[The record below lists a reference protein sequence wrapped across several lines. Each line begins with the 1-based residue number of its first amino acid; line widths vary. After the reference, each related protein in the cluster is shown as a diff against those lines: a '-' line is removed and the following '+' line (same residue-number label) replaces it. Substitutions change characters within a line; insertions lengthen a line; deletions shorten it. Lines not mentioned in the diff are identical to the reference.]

1 MSFFSKLPAAPLREE
16 TEQQQKKRFKR
27 LQWSSFFAIT
37 LGYSMYYV
45 CRTSLNV
52 VKKPI
57 LDSGTLDAKQL
68 GVISSALLFTYAIGK
83 FVNGFLADHSNIKR
97 FMATG
102 LLVSTIANIVVGFLG
117 LISTTQMIVS
127 QTAFYV
133 VFAVL
138 WAFNGWSQSMG
149 APPCVVSLSRWYP
162 LSNRGS
168 FYGFW
173 SLSHNLGEFFSFLLV
188 GGLVSLFGWQY
199 GFIGA
204 AIAGVIGFILIVICL
219 HDSPESK
226 GLPSVAVMAGEET
239 QQEAKNHSVGLSQKA
254 VLKNPYVWVLAFAS
268 AFMYVSRYAVNGWGV
283 LFLQETKGFTL
294 ATATQIISVN
304 ALLGII
310 GTVFSG
316 WISDVAFRG
325 NRYVPAVVSG
335 LLEVVALL
343 LFAFGGNS
351 LWLNILAMVLFG
363 ISIGVLICFLGG
375 LMAVDIVPRE
385 AAGAALGV
393 VGIASYA
400 AAGLQDIASGL
411 LIDGNKTL
419 VDTIDGVEQYSYNFT
434 PALWFWIS
442 AALLSVALV
451 CIVWHKAT
459 QNKKTVA
466 SES

>member
-1 MSFFSKLPAAPLREE
+1 MSFFSKSPAAPLREE
-16 TEQQQKKRFKR
+16 SDQERQRRFKR
-27 LQWSSFFAIT
+27 MQWSSFFAIT

-57 LDSGTLDAKQL
+57 MDAGFLDATQL
-68 GVISSALLFTYAIGK
+68 GVISSALLFTYAVGK
-83 FVNGFLADHSNIKR
+83 FVNGFLADHSNIRR

-102 LLVSTIANIVVGFLG
+102 LLVSTVANIVVGLLG
-117 LISTTQMIVS
+117 LISLKGMVIS
-127 QTAFYV
+127 QGLFYV
-133 VFAVL
+133 IFAIL
-138 WAFNGWSQSMG
+138 WGINGWTQSMG

-162 LSNRGS
+162 LSRIGT

-188 GGLVSLFGWQY
+188 GGLVSLFGWQF

-204 AIAGVIGFILIVICL
+204 AIAGIIGFIIIVLLL
-219 HDSPESK
+219 HDSPEVE

-239 QQEAKNHSVGLSQKA
+239 SEQAKHHSVGVSQKE
-254 VLKNPYVWVLAFAS
+254 VLRNPYVWLLAFAS

-294 ATATQIISVN
+294 VTATQIISVN

-316 WISDVAFRG
+316 WLSDVAFKG
-325 NRYVPAVVSG
+325 NRYIPAVAAGV
-335 LLEVVALL
+335 LEVLSL
-343 LFAFGGNS
+343 SLFAFGGSS
-351 LWLNILAMVLFG
+351 LWLNIAAMVLFG
-363 ISIGVLICFLGG
+363 IAIGVLICFLGG

-385 AAGAALGV
+385 ASGAALGV

-411 LIDGNKTL
+411 LIDTHKSL
-419 VDTIDGVEQYSYNFT
+419 VGTVDGVEQYTYNFT
-434 PALWFWIS
+434 PALIFWII
-442 AALLSVALV
+442 AASLSVILV
-451 CIVWHKAT
+451 CVVWAKKKKA
-459 QNKKTVA
+459 
-466 SES
+466 

>member
-1 MSFFSKLPAAPLREE
+1 MSFFSKSPAAPLREE
-16 TEQQQKKRFKR
+16 SDQERKRRFKR
-27 LQWSSFFAIT
+27 MQWSSFFAIT

-57 LDSGTLDAKQL
+57 MDAGFLDATQL
-68 GVISSALLFTYAIGK
+68 GVISSALLFTYAVGK
-83 FVNGFLADHSNIKR
+83 FVNGFLADHSNIRR

-102 LLVSTIANIVVGFLG
+102 LLVSTVANIVVGLLG
-117 LISTTQMIVS
+117 LISVKGMVIS
-127 QTAFYV
+127 QGLFYV
-133 VFAVL
+133 IFAIL
-138 WAFNGWSQSMG
+138 WGINGWTQSMG

-162 LSNRGS
+162 LSRRGT

-188 GGLVSLFGWQY
+188 GGLVSLFGWQF

-204 AIAGVIGFILIVICL
+204 AIAGIIGFIIIVLLL
-219 HDSPESK
+219 HDSPEAE

-239 QQEAKNHSVGLSQKA
+239 SEQAKHHSVGVSQKE
-254 VLKNPYVWVLAFAS
+254 VLRNPYVWLLAFAS

-294 ATATQIISVN
+294 VTATQIISVN

-316 WISDVAFRG
+316 WLSDVAFKG
-325 NRYVPAVVSG
+325 NRYIPAVAAGV
-335 LLEVVALL
+335 LEVLSL
-343 LFAFGGNS
+343 ILFAFGGSS
-351 LWLNILAMVLFG
+351 LWLNIAAMVLFG
-363 ISIGVLICFLGG
+363 IAIGVLICFLGG

-385 AAGAALGV
+385 ASGAALGV

-411 LIDGNKTL
+411 LIDTHKSL
-419 VDTIDGVEQYSYNFT
+419 VGTVDGVEQYTYNFT
-434 PALWFWIS
+434 PALIFWII
-442 AALLSVALV
+442 AASLSVILV
-451 CIVWHKAT
+451 CVVWAKKKKA
-459 QNKKTVA
+459 
-466 SES
+466 

>member
-1 MSFFSKLPAAPLREE
+1 MSFFSKSPAAPLREE
-16 TEQQQKKRFKR
+16 SDQERQRRFKR
-27 LQWSSFFAIT
+27 MQWSSFFAIT

-57 LDSGTLDAKQL
+57 MDAGFLDATQL

-83 FVNGFLADHSNIKR
+83 FVNGFLADHSNIRR

-102 LLVSTIANIVVGFLG
+102 LLISTAANIVVGLLG
-117 LISTTQMIVS
+117 LISAKGMVIS
-127 QTAFYV
+127 QGIFYV
-133 VFAVL
+133 IFAIL
-138 WAFNGWSQSMG
+138 WGINGWTQSMG

-162 LSNRGS
+162 LSRRGT

-188 GGLVSLFGWQY
+188 GGLVSLFGWQF

-204 AIAGVIGFILIVICL
+204 AIAGIIGFIIIVLLL
-219 HDSPESK
+219 HDSPEAE

-239 QQEAKNHSVGLSQKA
+239 SEQAKHHSVGVSQKE
-254 VLKNPYVWVLAFAS
+254 VLRNPYVWVLAFAS

-294 ATATQIISVN
+294 VTATQIISVN

-316 WISDVAFRG
+316 WLSDVAFKG
-325 NRYVPAVVSG
+325 NRYIPAVAAGV
-335 LLEVVALL
+335 LEVLSL
-343 LFAFGGNS
+343 ILFAFGGSS
-351 LWLNILAMVLFG
+351 LWLNIAAMVLFG
-363 ISIGVLICFLGG
+363 IAIGVLICFLGG

-385 AAGAALGV
+385 ASGAALGV

-411 LIDGNKTL
+411 LIDTHKSL
-419 VDTIDGVEQYSYNFT
+419 VGTVDGVEQYTYNFT
-434 PALWFWIS
+434 PALIFWII
-442 AALLSVALV
+442 AASLSVILV
-451 CIVWHKAT
+451 CVVWAKKKKA
-459 QNKKTVA
+459 
-466 SES
+466 

>member
-1 MSFFSKLPAAPLREE
+1 MSFFSKSPAAPLREE
-16 TEQQQKKRFKR
+16 SDQERQRRFKR
-27 LQWSSFFAIT
+27 MQWSSFFAIT

-57 LDSGTLDAKQL
+57 MDAGFLDATQL

-83 FVNGFLADHSNIKR
+83 FVNGFLADHSNIRR

-102 LLVSTIANIVVGFLG
+102 LLVSTVANIVVGLLG
-117 LISTTQMIVS
+117 LISVKGMVIS
-127 QTAFYV
+127 QGLFYV
-133 VFAVL
+133 IFAIL
-138 WAFNGWSQSMG
+138 WGINGWTQSMG

-162 LSNRGS
+162 LSRRGT

-188 GGLVSLFGWQY
+188 GGLVSLFGWQF

-204 AIAGVIGFILIVICL
+204 AIAGIIGFIIIVLLL
-219 HDSPESK
+219 HDSPEAE

-239 QQEAKNHSVGLSQKA
+239 SEQAKHHSVGVSQKE
-254 VLKNPYVWVLAFAS
+254 VLRNPYVWVLAFAS

-294 ATATQIISVN
+294 VTATQIISVN

-316 WISDVAFRG
+316 WLSDVAFKG
-325 NRYVPAVVSG
+325 NRYIPAVAAGV
-335 LLEVVALL
+335 LEVLSL
-343 LFAFGGNS
+343 ILFAFGGSS
-351 LWLNILAMVLFG
+351 LWLNIAAMVLFG
-363 ISIGVLICFLGG
+363 IAIGVLICFLGG

-385 AAGAALGV
+385 ASGAALGV

-411 LIDGNKTL
+411 LIDTHKSL
-419 VDTIDGVEQYSYNFT
+419 VGTVDGVEQYTYNFT
-434 PALWFWIS
+434 PALIFWII
-442 AALLSVALV
+442 AASLSVILV
-451 CIVWHKAT
+451 CVVWAKKKKA
-459 QNKKTVA
+459 
-466 SES
+466 

>member
-1 MSFFSKLPAAPLREE
+1 MSFFSKLPAAPLRDESE
-16 TEQQQKKRFKR
+16 AQRITRFKR
-27 LQWSSFFAIT
+27 MQWASFIAIT

-57 LDSGTLDAKQL
+57 MDAGILDARQL

-83 FVNGFLADHSNIKR
+83 FVNGFLADHSNIRR

-102 LLVSTIANIVVGFLG
+102 LLISTVANIVVGLLG
-117 LISTTQMIVS
+117 LITVS
-127 QTAFYV
+127 QMAISQVAFYT

-138 WAFNGWSQSMG
+138 WAVNGWTQSMG
-149 APPCVVSLSRWYP
+149 APPSIVALSRWYP
-162 LSNRGS
+162 LSNRGT
-168 FYGFW
+168 FYGFF
-173 SLSHNLGEFFSFLLV
+173 SASHNLGEFFSFLLV

-199 GFIGA
+199 GFVGA
-204 AIAGVIGFILIVICL
+204 AIAGSIGFLLIVFLL
-219 HDSPESK
+219 HDSPEAE
-226 GLPSVAVMAGEET
+226 GMPSVAVMAGEELPSDD
-239 QQEAKNHSVGLSQKA
+239 KPKSIGLSQRA
-254 VLKNPYVWVLAFAS
+254 VLRNPYVWVLAFAS

-316 WISDVAFRG
+316 WLSDVAFKG
-325 NRYVPAVVSG
+325 NRYIPAVTAG
-335 LLEVVALL
+335 ILEVLSL
-343 LFAFGGNS
+343 ILFAFGGDAG
-351 LWLNILAMVLFG
+351 WVNILAMVLFG
-363 ISIGVLICFLGG
+363 IAIGVLICFLGG

-385 AAGAALGV
+385 ASGAALGV

-411 LIDGNKTL
+411 LIDTHKT
-419 VDTIDGVEQYSYNFT
+419 VTSVVDGVEQYTYDFT
-434 PALWFWIS
+434 PALIFWIT
-442 AALLSVALV
+442 AATLSVMLV
-451 CIVWHKAT
+451 CVVWRKAT
-459 QNKKTVA
+459 TNYKQQN
-466 SES
+466 

>member
-1 MSFFSKLPAAPLREE
+1 MSFFSKSPAAPLREE
-16 TEQQQKKRFKR
+16 SDQERQRRFKR
-27 LQWSSFFAIT
+27 MQWSSFFAIT

-57 LDSGTLDAKQL
+57 MDAGFLDATQL
-68 GVISSALLFTYAIGK
+68 GVISSALLFTYAVGK
-83 FVNGFLADHSNIKR
+83 FVNGFLADHSNIRR

-102 LLVSTIANIVVGFLG
+102 LLVSTVANIVVGLLG
-117 LISTTQMIVS
+117 LISLKGMVIS
-127 QTAFYV
+127 QGLFYV
-133 VFAVL
+133 IFAIL
-138 WAFNGWSQSMG
+138 WGINGWTQSMG

-162 LSNRGS
+162 LSRIGT

-188 GGLVSLFGWQY
+188 GGLVSLFGWQF

-204 AIAGVIGFILIVICL
+204 AIAGIIGFIIIVLLL
-219 HDSPESK
+219 HDSPEAE

-239 QQEAKNHSVGLSQKA
+239 SEQAKHHSVGVSQKE
-254 VLKNPYVWVLAFAS
+254 VLRNPYVWLLAFAS

-294 ATATQIISVN
+294 VTATQIISVN

-316 WISDVAFRG
+316 WLSDVAFKG
-325 NRYVPAVVSG
+325 NRYIPAVAAGV
-335 LLEVVALL
+335 LEVLSL
-343 LFAFGGNS
+343 SLFAFGGSS
-351 LWLNILAMVLFG
+351 LWLNIAAMVLFG
-363 ISIGVLICFLGG
+363 IAIGVLICFLGG

-385 AAGAALGV
+385 ASGAALGV

-411 LIDGNKTL
+411 LIDTHKSL
-419 VDTIDGVEQYSYNFT
+419 VGTVDGVEQYTYNFT
-434 PALWFWIS
+434 PALIFWII
-442 AALLSVALV
+442 AASLSVILV
-451 CIVWHKAT
+451 CVVWAKKKKA
-459 QNKKTVA
+459 
-466 SES
+466 

>member
-1 MSFFSKLPAAPLREE
+1 MNFFSKLPTAPLRDESEE
-16 TEQQQKKRFKR
+16 QRSTRFKR
-27 LQWSSFFAIT
+27 MQWASFFAIT

-57 LDSGTLDAKQL
+57 MDAGFLDATQL

-83 FVNGFLADHSNIKR
+83 FVNGFLADHSNIRR

-102 LLVSTIANIVVGFLG
+102 LLISTAANIVVGLLG
-117 LISTTQMIVS
+117 LISAKGMVIS
-127 QTAFYV
+127 QGIFYV
-133 VFAVL
+133 IFAIL
-138 WAFNGWSQSMG
+138 WGINGWTQSMG

-162 LSNRGS
+162 LSRRGT

-188 GGLVSLFGWQY
+188 GGLVSLFGWQF

-204 AIAGVIGFILIVICL
+204 AIAGIIGFIIIVLLL
-219 HDSPESK
+219 HDSPEAE

-239 QQEAKNHSVGLSQKA
+239 SEQAKHHSVGVSQKE
-254 VLKNPYVWVLAFAS
+254 VLRNPYVWVLAFAS

-294 ATATQIISVN
+294 VTATQIISVN

-316 WISDVAFRG
+316 WLSDVAFKG
-325 NRYVPAVVSG
+325 NRYIPAVAAGV
-335 LLEVVALL
+335 LEVLSL
-343 LFAFGGNS
+343 IIFAFGGSS
-351 LWLNILAMVLFG
+351 LWLNIAAMVLFG
-363 ISIGVLICFLGG
+363 IAIGVLICFLGG

-385 AAGAALGV
+385 ASGAALGV

-411 LIDGNKTL
+411 LIDTHKSL
-419 VDTIDGVEQYSYNFT
+419 VGTVDGVEQYTYNFT
-434 PALWFWIS
+434 PALIFWII
-442 AALLSVALV
+442 AASLSVILV
-451 CIVWHKAT
+451 CVVWAKKKKA
-459 QNKKTVA
+459 
-466 SES
+466 

>member
-1 MSFFSKLPAAPLREE
+1 MNFFSKLPTAPLRDESEE
-16 TEQQQKKRFKR
+16 QRSTRFKR
-27 LQWSSFFAIT
+27 MQWASFFAIT

-57 LDSGTLDAKQL
+57 MDAGFLDATQL

-83 FVNGFLADHSNIKR
+83 FVNGFLADHSNIRR

-102 LLVSTIANIVVGFLG
+102 LLISTAANIVVGLLG
-117 LISTTQMIVS
+117 LISAKGMVIS
-127 QTAFYV
+127 QGIFYV
-133 VFAVL
+133 IFAIL
-138 WAFNGWSQSMG
+138 WGINGWTQSMG

-162 LSNRGS
+162 LSRRGT

-188 GGLVSLFGWQY
+188 GGLVSLFGWQF

-204 AIAGVIGFILIVICL
+204 AIAGIIGFIIIVLLL
-219 HDSPESK
+219 HDSPEAE

-239 QQEAKNHSVGLSQKA
+239 SEQAKHHSVGVSQKE
-254 VLKNPYVWVLAFAS
+254 VLRNPYVWVLAFAS

-294 ATATQIISVN
+294 VTATQIISVN

-316 WISDVAFRG
+316 WLSDVAFKG
-325 NRYVPAVVSG
+325 NRYIPAVAAGV
-335 LLEVVALL
+335 LEVLSL
-343 LFAFGGNS
+343 ILFAFGGSS
-351 LWLNILAMVLFG
+351 LWLNIAAMVLFG
-363 ISIGVLICFLGG
+363 IAIGVLICFLGG

-385 AAGAALGV
+385 ASGAALGV

-411 LIDGNKTL
+411 LIDTHKSL
-419 VDTIDGVEQYSYNFT
+419 VGTVDGVEQYTYNFT
-434 PALWFWIS
+434 PALIFWII
-442 AALLSVALV
+442 AASLSVILV
-451 CIVWHKAT
+451 CVVWAKKKKA
-459 QNKKTVA
+459 
-466 SES
+466 

>member
-1 MSFFSKLPAAPLREE
+1 MNFFAKSQATPLRDESD
-16 TEQQQKKRFKR
+16 QLRQRRFKR
-27 LQWSSFFAIT
+27 MQWASFFAIT

-57 LDSGTLDAKQL
+57 MDAGFLDATQL

-83 FVNGFLADHSNIKR
+83 FVNGFLADHSNIRR

-102 LLVSTIANIVVGFLG
+102 LLISTAANIVVGLLG
-117 LISTTQMIVS
+117 LISVKGMVIS
-127 QTAFYV
+127 QGIFYV
-133 VFAVL
+133 IFAIL
-138 WAFNGWSQSMG
+138 WGINGWTQSMG

-162 LSNRGS
+162 LSRRGT

-188 GGLVSLFGWQY
+188 GGLVSLFGWQF

-204 AIAGVIGFILIVICL
+204 AIAGIIGFIIIVLLL
-219 HDSPESK
+219 HDSPEAE

-239 QQEAKNHSVGLSQKA
+239 SEQAKHHSVGVSQKE
-254 VLKNPYVWVLAFAS
+254 VLRNPYVWVLAFAS

-294 ATATQIISVN
+294 VTATQIISVN

-316 WISDVAFRG
+316 WLSDVAFKG
-325 NRYVPAVVSG
+325 NRYIPAVAAGV
-335 LLEVVALL
+335 LEVLSL
-343 LFAFGGNS
+343 ILFAFGGSS
-351 LWLNILAMVLFG
+351 LWLNIAAMVLFG
-363 ISIGVLICFLGG
+363 IAIGVLICFLGG

-385 AAGAALGV
+385 ASGAALGV

-411 LIDGNKTL
+411 LIDTHKSL
-419 VDTIDGVEQYSYNFT
+419 VGTVDGVEQYTYNFT
-434 PALWFWIS
+434 PALIFWII
-442 AALLSVALV
+442 AASLSVILV
-451 CIVWHKAT
+451 CVVWAKKKKA
-459 QNKKTVA
+459 
-466 SES
+466 

>member
-1 MSFFSKLPAAPLREE
+1 MSFFSKSPAAPLREE
-16 TEQQQKKRFKR
+16 SDQERKRRFKR
-27 LQWSSFFAIT
+27 MQWSSFFAIT

-57 LDSGTLDAKQL
+57 MDAGFLDATQL
-68 GVISSALLFTYAIGK
+68 GVISSALLFTYAVGK
-83 FVNGFLADHSNIKR
+83 FVNGFLADHSNIRR

-102 LLVSTIANIVVGFLG
+102 LLVSTVANIVVGLLG
-117 LISTTQMIVS
+117 LISLKGMVIS
-127 QTAFYV
+127 QGLFYV
-133 VFAVL
+133 IFAIL
-138 WAFNGWSQSMG
+138 WGINGWTQSMG

-162 LSNRGS
+162 LSRIGT

-188 GGLVSLFGWQY
+188 GGLVSLFGWQF

-204 AIAGVIGFILIVICL
+204 AIAGIIGFIIIVLLL
-219 HDSPESK
+219 HDSPEAE

-239 QQEAKNHSVGLSQKA
+239 SEQAKHHSVGVSQKE
-254 VLKNPYVWVLAFAS
+254 VLRNPYVWLLAFAS

-294 ATATQIISVN
+294 VTATQIISVN

-316 WISDVAFRG
+316 WLSDVAFKG
-325 NRYVPAVVSG
+325 NRYIPAVAAGV
-335 LLEVVALL
+335 LEVLSL
-343 LFAFGGNS
+343 SLFAFGGSS
-351 LWLNILAMVLFG
+351 LWLNIAAMVLFG
-363 ISIGVLICFLGG
+363 IAIGVLICFLGG

-385 AAGAALGV
+385 ASGAALGV

-411 LIDGNKTL
+411 LIDTHKSL
-419 VDTIDGVEQYSYNFT
+419 VGTVDGVEQYTYNFT
-434 PALWFWIS
+434 PALIFWII
-442 AALLSVALV
+442 AASLSVILV
-451 CIVWHKAT
+451 CVVWAKKKKA
-459 QNKKTVA
+459 
-466 SES
+466 

>member
-1 MSFFSKLPAAPLREE
+1 MNFFSKLPTAPLRDESEE
-16 TEQQQKKRFKR
+16 QRSTRFKR
-27 LQWSSFFAIT
+27 MQWASFFAIT

-57 LDSGTLDAKQL
+57 MDSGFLDATQL

-83 FVNGFLADHSNIKR
+83 FVNGFLADHSNIRR

-102 LLVSTIANIVVGFLG
+102 LLISTAANIVVGLLG
-117 LISTTQMIVS
+117 LISAKGMVIS
-127 QTAFYV
+127 QGIFYV
-133 VFAVL
+133 IFAIL
-138 WAFNGWSQSMG
+138 WGINGWTQSMG

-162 LSNRGS
+162 LSRRGT

-188 GGLVSLFGWQY
+188 GGLVSLFGWQF

-204 AIAGVIGFILIVICL
+204 AIAGIIGFIIIVLLL
-219 HDSPESK
+219 HDSPEAE

-239 QQEAKNHSVGLSQKA
+239 SEQAKHHSVGVSQKE
-254 VLKNPYVWVLAFAS
+254 VLRNPYVWVLAFAS

-294 ATATQIISVN
+294 VTATQIISVN

-316 WISDVAFRG
+316 WLSDVAFKG
-325 NRYVPAVVSG
+325 NRYIPAVAAGV
-335 LLEVVALL
+335 LEVLSL
-343 LFAFGGNS
+343 IIFAFGGSS
-351 LWLNILAMVLFG
+351 LWLNIAAMVLFG
-363 ISIGVLICFLGG
+363 IAIGVLICFLGG

-385 AAGAALGV
+385 ASGAALGV

-411 LIDGNKTL
+411 LIDTHKSL
-419 VDTIDGVEQYSYNFT
+419 VGTVDGVEQYTYNFT
-434 PALWFWIS
+434 PALIFWII
-442 AALLSVALV
+442 AASLSVILV
-451 CIVWHKAT
+451 CVVWAKKKKA
-459 QNKKTVA
+459 
-466 SES
+466 

>member
-1 MSFFSKLPAAPLREE
+1 MTFSFFKKSPASPLRDE
-16 TEQQQKKRFKR
+16 TEEQQRKRLKR
-27 LQWSSFFAIT
+27 LQWSSFIAIT

-102 LLVSTIANIVVGFLG
+102 LLMSTVANIVVGLLG
-117 LISTTQMIVS
+117 FITASQAVVA
-127 QTAFYV
+127 QTAFFII
-133 VFAVL
+133 FAVL
-138 WAFNGWSQSMG
+138 WGINGWAQSMG
-149 APPCVVSLSRWYP
+149 APSCVVSLSRWYP
-162 LSNRGS
+162 LSTRGT

-188 GGLVSLFGWQY
+188 GGLVGLFGWQY

-204 AIAGVIGFILIVICL
+204 SVAGSIGFILILLML

-226 GLPSVAVMAGEET
+226 GMPPIAVMAGEE
-239 QQEAKNHSVGLSQKA
+239 QIEDNKQHSVGVSQKG
-254 VLKNPYVWVLAFAS
+254 VLKNPYVWVLALAS
-268 AFMYVSRYAVNGWGV
+268 AFMSVSRYAVNGWGV
-283 LFLQETKGFTL
+283 LYLQESKGFELT
-294 ATATQIISVN
+294 TATQIVSIN
-304 ALLGII
+304 ALFGII

-316 WISDVAFRG
+316 WLSDKVFKG
-325 NRYVPAVVSG
+325 NRYIPAVFSG

-351 LWLNILAMVLFG
+351 MWVNILAMVLFG
-363 ISIGVLICFLGG
+363 IAIGVLICFLGG

-393 VGIASYA
+393 VGIASYV

-411 LIDGNKTL
+411 LLDGNKTL
-419 VDTIDGVEQYSYNFT
+419 VDITDGVERYSYNFT
-434 PALWFWIS
+434 PALWFWIT
-442 AALLSVALV
+442 AAVLSIVLV
-451 CIVWHKAT
+451 CVVWRKACRIT
-459 QNKKTVA
+459 I
-466 SES
+466 SE

>member
-1 MSFFSKLPAAPLREE
+1 MNFFSKSPDAPLRDES
-16 TEQQQKKRFKR
+16 EQERQRRFKR
-27 LQWSSFFAIT
+27 MQWSSFIAIT

-57 LDSGTLDAKQL
+57 MDAGILTASQL
-68 GVISSALLFTYAIGK
+68 GVISSALLFTYAVGK
-83 FVNGFLADHSNIKR
+83 LVNGFLADHSNIRR

-102 LLVSTIANIVVGFLG
+102 LLISTVANIVVGLLG
-117 LISTTQMIVS
+117 LVSAKGMVISQAV
-127 QTAFYV
+127 FYV
-133 VFAVL
+133 VFAFL
-138 WAFNGWSQSMG
+138 WAINGWTQSMG

-162 LSNRGS
+162 LSRRGT

-188 GGLVSLFGWQY
+188 GGLVSLLGWQF

-204 AIAGVIGFILIVICL
+204 AIAGAVGFLIIVILL
-219 HDSPESK
+219 HDSPEAE
-226 GLPSVAVMAGEET
+226 GMPSVAVMAGEET
-239 QQEAKNHSVGLSQKA
+239 AEQHKQHAVGISQKE
-254 VLKNPYVWVLAFAS
+254 VLRNPYVWVLAFAS

-283 LFLQETKGFTL
+283 LFLQETKGFSL

-316 WISDVAFRG
+316 WISDVAFKG
-325 NRYVPAVVSG
+325 NRYIPAVAAGV
-335 LLEVVALL
+335 LEVLSL
-343 LFAFGGNS
+343 ILFAFGGNA
-351 LWLNILAMVLFG
+351 LWVNILAMVLFG
-363 ISIGVLICFLGG
+363 IAIGILICFLGG

-385 AAGAALGV
+385 ASGAALGV

-411 LIDGNKTL
+411 LIDNNKIGET
-419 VDTIDGVEQYSYNFT
+419 YNFT
-434 PALWFWIS
+434 PALIFWII
-442 AALLSVALV
+442 AATLSVLLV
-451 CIVWHKAT
+451 CVVWTKKKKA
-459 QNKKTVA
+459 
-466 SES
+466 

>member
-1 MSFFSKLPAAPLREE
+1 MNFFSKLPTAPLRDESEE
-16 TEQQQKKRFKR
+16 QRSTRFKR
-27 LQWSSFFAIT
+27 MQWASFFAIT

-57 LDSGTLDAKQL
+57 MDAGVLDAKQL

-83 FVNGFLADHSNIKR
+83 FVNGFLADHSNIRR

-102 LLVSTIANIVVGFLG
+102 LLISTAANIVVGLLG
-117 LISTTQMIVS
+117 LISAKGMVIS
-127 QTAFYV
+127 QGIFYV
-133 VFAVL
+133 IFAIL
-138 WAFNGWSQSMG
+138 WGINGWTQSMG

-162 LSNRGS
+162 LSRRGT

-188 GGLVSLFGWQY
+188 GGLVSLFGWQF

-204 AIAGVIGFILIVICL
+204 AIAGIIGFIIIVLLL
-219 HDSPESK
+219 HDSPEAE

-239 QQEAKNHSVGLSQKA
+239 SEQAKHHSVGVSQKE
-254 VLKNPYVWVLAFAS
+254 VLRNPYVWVLAFAS

-294 ATATQIISVN
+294 VTATQIISVN

-316 WISDVAFRG
+316 WLSDVAFKG
-325 NRYVPAVVSG
+325 NRYIPAVAAGV
-335 LLEVVALL
+335 LEVLSL
-343 LFAFGGNS
+343 ILFAFGGNS
-351 LWLNILAMVLFG
+351 LWLNIAAMVLFG
-363 ISIGVLICFLGG
+363 IAIGVLICFLGG

-385 AAGAALGV
+385 ASGAALGV

-411 LIDGNKTL
+411 LIDTHKSL
-419 VDTIDGVEQYSYNFT
+419 VGTVDGVEQYTYNFT
-434 PALWFWIS
+434 PALIFWII
-442 AALLSVALV
+442 AASLSVILV
-451 CIVWHKAT
+451 CVVWAKKKKA
-459 QNKKTVA
+459 
-466 SES
+466 